1 MTSPSRSILVTGG
14 SRGIGAAIARAF
26 AANGDRVAVH
36 YGASLQAAEGV
47 LASLPGDGHLLARA
61 DLRDPESIRS
71 MVDAAAGQLGG
82 IDVLVNNAG
91 IFIAH
96 PIESVDYDEWQR
108 AWAETLDVNL
118 IGAANVTWCVL
129 QHMPRHADSRI
140 VNVGS
145 RGAFRGEPQNPSY
158 GASKAGIAAFGQS
171 IAKALAPLGIAV
183 TTIAPGFV
191 DTDMA
196 AELLA
201 GPSGDEIR
209 GQSPFDRV
217 ATPEELA
224 AAVLFLASPQAE
236 WASGAIL
243 DFNGASYLRM

>member
-1 MTSPSRSILVTGG
+1 MTQTSRSILVTGA

-26 AANGDRVAVH
+26 ARNGDRVTVH
-36 YGASLQAAEGV
+36 FGASRDAAEQV
-47 LASLPGDGHLLARA
+47 LGSLAGDGHRIAQAELG
-61 DLRDPESIRS
+61 DPDAILD
-71 MVDAAAGQLGG
+71 MVDDTARTQGG
-82 IDVLVNNAG
+82 VDVLVNNAG
-91 IFIAH
+91 VFVHH
-96 PIESVDYDEWQR
+96 PIESVGYDEWQR
-108 AWAETLDVNL
+108 AWASTLDANL
-118 IGAANVTWCVL
+118 IGAANVTWCAL
-129 QHMPRHADSRI
+129 QHMPRNGGSRI

-145 RGAFRGEPQNPSY
+145 RGAFRGEPHSPAY

-201 GPSGDEIR
+201 GPGGDEIR
-209 GQSPFDRV
+209 AQSPFGRV
-217 ATPEELA
+217 ATAEELA
-224 AAVLFLASPQAE
+224 DAVVFLASPQAE